1 MGANGR
7 LRALLAEPPVEAA
20 GWNGRLEDL
29 LRWLLEAPAQPAGP
43 GSPRSARLREL
54 LRELQGH
61 PQAAAWN
68 AGLREALAHASAVR
82 LLAETG
88 IPGQPGVLGEALDR
102 LVNRVVPRMD
112 AEEDLFALLDRLEL
126 DPEDADWLEALEPA
140 ERDALTA
147 FLPAAGASLEALHL
161 LALRVSGLGL
171 SRELLRLAGHDRD
184 LDSPFARLPEA
195 ARQLDAAAGR
205 AAWDALLQEL
215 RHFLALAHDGMEAHG
230 VSADLVYRLE
240 LLEAQLARMERLGRL
255 LAGAP
260 EGAALAV
267 ELLRGAASQRRLGPV
282 LRAGAHRLARKVVE
296 HTGRTGEQYLAQ
308 TGGEYRTLLI
318 AALGGG
324 AITAGTA
331 LVKILLGGV
340 PLAPGP
346 LGLAFA
352 FNYTASFVLM
362 QFLHFP
368 LASKQPAMT
377 AAALAAALER
387 EDGLAA
393 EVDLAAAIVRGQ
405 VAATLGNLLAALP
418 VAFAVDAVV
427 VAVTGHNLAGDEK
440 AVKLIAEL
448 HPFLSWT
455 LPFAV
460 LTGLFLWLASLASGW
475 AANWSAY
482 RGLPGAVGRS
492 PLLLRTLGPFRT
504 GQLSG
509 LLEAHF
515 PGILGY
521 LVLGLLLGFMPR
533 LLAFAGLPL
542 DVRHVTL
549 SAASL
554 GFGASRLLWTG
565 AWDWAAFAWGLAGV
579 GLIGL
584 CNFSVSFALSLRLA
598 VQARGLD
605 GRAQRR
611 LLAALGKAVL
621 ASPGR
626 FLWSTPISPPA
637 QEPGPTRPAG

>member
-1 MGANGR
+1 MGSSGR
-7 LRALLAEPPVEAA
+7 LRSLLAELPADPS
-20 GWNGRLEDL
+20 GWIGRVEDL
-29 LRWLLEAPAQPAGP
+29 LRWLLEAPAQPLGP
-43 GSPRSARLREL
+43 ASPRTARLREL
-54 LRELQGH
+54 ARTLSEH
-61 PQAAAWN
+61 PKGDAWN
-68 AGLREALAHASAVR
+68 AGLREALAHASTVR

-126 DPEDADWLEALEPA
+126 DPEDADWLEALAPED
-140 ERDALTA
+140 RDTLAA
-147 FLPAAGASLEALHL
+147 FLPAAGASGDALRL

-171 SRELLRLAGHDRD
+171 SRELLRLAGQGRD

-195 ARQLDAAAGR
+195 ARQLDTEDGR
-205 AAWDALLQEL
+205 ATWHTLLQEL
-215 RHFLALAHDGMEAHG
+215 RAFLAGAHAGMEAHG

-240 LLEAQLARMERLGRL
+240 LLEAQLARMERLGRVQ
-255 LAGAP
+255 AGAP
-260 EGAALAV
+260 EGPALAV
-267 ELLRGAASQRRLGPV
+267 ELARGAASQRRLGPV
-282 LRAGAHRLARKVVE
+282 LRAGARRLARKVVE
-296 HTGRTGEQYLAQ
+296 HTGRTGEHYLAQ
-308 TGGEYRTLLI
+308 TGGEYRTMLV

-331 LVKILLGGV
+331 LVKILLGGA

-393 EVDLAAAIVRGQ
+393 EIDLAAAIVRGQ

-427 VAVTGHNLAGDEK
+427 VAATGHNLAGDEK
-440 AVKLIAEL
+440 ALHLIGEL
-448 HPFLSWT
+448 HPLLSWT
-455 LPFAV
+455 IPFAV

-492 PLLLRTLGPFRT
+492 PLLQRALGRHRT
-504 GQLSG
+504 GRLSN

-565 AWDWAAFAWGLAGV
+565 TWDGAAVAWGLAGV

-611 LLAALGKAVL
+611 LLAALGRAVL

-626 FLWSTPISPPA
+626 FLWSATGPA
-637 QEPGPTRPAG
+637 QPKGPGSAASGE

>member
-1 MGANGR
+1 MGSSGR
-7 LRALLAEPPVEAA
+7 LRALLAEPPVDPS
-20 GWNGRLEDL
+20 GWIARVEEL
-29 LRWLLEAPAQPAGP
+29 LRWVLEAPVLPP
-43 GSPRSARLREL
+43 GAASPRTARLREL
-54 LRELQGH
+54 ARALSEH
-61 PQAAAWN
+61 PQGESWN
-68 AGLREALAHASAVR
+68 AGLREALAHASTVR

-88 IPGQPGVLGEALDR
+88 IPAQPGILGEALDR
-102 LVNRVVPRMD
+102 LVNRLVPRMD

-126 DPEDADWLEALEPA
+126 DPEDADWLEALPPGDQDFLA
-140 ERDALTA
+140 A
-147 FLPAAGASLEALHL
+147 FLPAAGASQDALHL
-161 LALRVSGLGL
+161 LALRISGLGL
-171 SRELLRLAGHDRD
+171 SRGLLRLADQGRD

-195 ARQLDAAAGR
+195 ACQLDTAEGR
-205 AAWDALLQEL
+205 RAWQALLEEI
-215 RHFLALAHDGMEAHG
+215 RGFLAGAHAGMEARG
-230 VSADLVYRLE
+230 VSTDLVYRLE
-240 LLEAQLARMERLGRL
+240 LLEAQLDRLERLGRL
-255 LAGAP
+255 RAGAP
-260 EGAALAV
+260 EGLALAV
-267 ELLRGAASQRRLGPV
+267 ELARGAASQRRLGPL

-296 HTGRTGEQYLAQ
+296 HTGRTGEHYLAQ
-308 TGGEYRTLLI
+308 TRGEYRVMLV

-331 LVKILLGGV
+331 LVKILLGGA

-418 VAFAVDAVV
+418 VAFAVDAVI
-427 VAVTGHNLAGDEK
+427 VAATGHNLAGDEK
-440 AVKLIAEL
+440 AAHLIAEL
-448 HPFLSWT
+448 HPFGSWT
-455 LPFAV
+455 LPFAI
-460 LTGLFLWLASLASGW
+460 LTGVFLWLASLASGW

-492 PLLLRTLGPFRT
+492 PLLLRTLGRYRT
-504 GQLSG
+504 GRLSR

-521 LVLGLLLGFMPR
+521 VVLGLLLGFMPR

-565 AWDWAAFAWGLAGV
+565 AWDGAAFAWGLAGV

-611 LLAALGKAVL
+611 LLAALGRAVL
-621 ASPGR
+621 ASPRR
-626 FLWSTPISPPA
+626 FLWSATAPQQP
-637 QEPGPTRPAG
+637 QKPGPAGPGD